1 MLRPG
6 NKDRSAE
13 LCSIMLDITGTV
25 RTILRLEGAA
35 MLVLSAAAYSR
46 WGQYGWGFF
55 ALLFFVP
62 DLSMVGYLVGP
73 RIGAVTYNA
82 VHAYVGPAALVCAA
96 VLWLGP
102 LWLAIALIWSA
113 HIGFDRAVGYGLKLP
128 AGFQYTHRGPIGRSR
143 PNAA

>member
-1 MLRPG
+1 
-6 NKDRSAE
+6 
-13 LCSIMLDITGTV
+13 
-25 RTILRLEGAA
+25 
-35 MLVLSAAAYSR
+35 MLVLSAAAYSQ

-102 LWLAIALIWSA
+102 LWLATIRFPISVVTLPVPT
-113 HIGFDRAVGYGLKLP
+113 RLKLALWSETP
-128 AGFQYTHRGPIGRSR
+128 KKFGE
-143 PNAA
+143 

>member
-35 MLVLSAAAYSR
+35 MLVLSAAAYS
-46 WGQYGWGFF
+46 
-55 ALLFFVP
+55 LLFFVP